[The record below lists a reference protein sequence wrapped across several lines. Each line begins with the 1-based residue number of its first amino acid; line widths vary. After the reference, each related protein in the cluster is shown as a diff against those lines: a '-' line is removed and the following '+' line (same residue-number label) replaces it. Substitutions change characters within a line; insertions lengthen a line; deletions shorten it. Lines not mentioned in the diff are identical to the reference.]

1 MKKSKANDVEVPD
14 MLPEYNFRGGIRGRH
29 YKAYRQGHTIKIHKR
44 DGTTS
49 VQHFPPEELAIT
61 LDPDVRAFF
70 PDSDAVN
77 HALRALISAMPRP
90 RAETR

>member
-1 MKKSKANDVEVPD
+1 MKKSKIHDAEGPN
-14 MLPEYNFRGGIRGRH
+14 MLPEYDFKGGVRGKH
-29 YKAYRQGHTIKIHKR
+29 HKACRQGHTIKIHNR
-44 DGTTS
+44 NGTTS
-49 VQHFPPEELAIT
+49 VQHVPPKEGSVT

-90 RAETR
+90 RVKTR